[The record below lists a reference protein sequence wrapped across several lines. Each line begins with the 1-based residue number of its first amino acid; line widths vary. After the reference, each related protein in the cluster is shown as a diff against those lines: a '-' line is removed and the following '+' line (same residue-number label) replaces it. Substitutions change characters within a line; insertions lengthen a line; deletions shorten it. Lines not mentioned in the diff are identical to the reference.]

1 MNEQSKKELKE
12 KFQNRAKR
20 LQKLIALDAAPI
32 ILENE
37 VKMLNEAY
45 KQYVNSI
52 KEPSKPKYEGS
63 NEEYEAWLDDC
74 ITYGDCSIE
83 EWRKIQ

>member
-1 MNEQSKKELKE
+1 MLKE
-12 KFQNRAKR
+12 KFQNRVNR
-20 LQKLIALDAAPI
+20 LQKLIGLDAAPI

-37 VKMLNEAY
+37 VRMLNQAY
-45 KQYVNSI
+45 EQYVNSI

-74 ITYGDCSIE
+74 VAYGDCSIE

>member
-1 MNEQSKKELKE
+1 MLKE
-12 KFQNRAKR
+12 KFQNRANR
-20 LQKLIALDAAPI
+20 LQKLISLDAPPI

-52 KEPSKPKYEGS
+52 KEPSKSKYEVGS
-63 NEEYEAWLDDC
+63 NEEHEAWLDDC

-83 EWRKIQ
+83 EWRKTQ